1 MTIVTSHL
9 EHLGVRFEVLPH
21 QRAETAIEE
30 ARALG
35 LPPNDVVKAVALI
48 IASGPA
54 LAVVLASQR
63 VDLERVRTA
72 LDDPMAR
79 LATEED
85 VRGMFPEFEPGALPA
100 VPSLMHVPVV
110 IDREVL
116 TRPRVAFAAG
126 VQRESVRLASEQL
139 LRGGSV
145 TIAPIAAPDARPDGG
160 TVSVGRTSPA
170 LTDQPR

>member
-21 QRAETAIEE
+21 ERAETAIEE

-35 LPPNDVVKAVALI
+35 LPPEDVVKAVALI
-48 IASGPA
+48 IGSGPA

-63 VDLERVRTA
+63 VDLHRVRAA
-72 LDDPMAR
+72 LADPTAR

-85 VRGMFPEFEPGALPA
+85 VQGMFPEFEPGALPA

-116 TRPRVAFAAG
+116 TRRRVAFAAG

-145 TIAPIAAPDARPDGG
+145 TIAGIAASDGRQDG
-160 TVSVGRTSPA
+160 ATVGVDTSSRA
-170 LTDQPR
+170 STDQPQ